1 MDDPR
6 AALRAWQAAGHDRVD
21 PVRFRFLESLARRT
35 EALDGAARRRLD
47 ARLADLA
54 QAYARMVEQAT
65 SDEAEQQG
73 PAPSPRVSS
82 SARADQSSPPQ
93 SLAGLAAYL
102 AQRPRGS
109 VRNGGTAP
117 PRDVYPELA
126 ALDEF
131 RALWTRLGA
140 DKQMQQSLKTVP
152 ENAGPLNSNHLVHRS
167 LSMMR
172 SLSPGYL
179 HQFLSY
185 VDALSALEQLCN
197 VSDPAGQLLAR
208 LDGARKS
215 GRGKA
220 R

>member
-6 AALRAWQAAGHDRVD
+6 AALRAWQAAGHDRLD

-35 EALDGAARRRLD
+35 EALDGAARRRVD

-54 QAYARMVEQAT
+54 QAYARMVEQAAPGEVAQV
-65 SDEAEQQG
+65 S
-73 PAPSPRVSS
+73 APSPRVASA
-82 SARADQSSPPQ
+82 ARADASSPPQ

-109 VRNGGTAP
+109 VRNDGTVP

-140 DKQMQQSLKTVP
+140 DKQMQQSLEKVP